1 MEKTFSLNQHL
12 RSETKNRMK
21 AADRTERWILYL
33 ILFVFSAAVVF
44 PFIYMLMT
52 SLKPE
57 ADVVA
62 FPPRLLPRALTLEN
76 YFNIWSR
83 VPFGTF
89 FRNSILFAGIVTL
102 VSLFFD
108 SLCAFGLARL
118 NLPGKDAIFFVI
130 LATMMVPM
138 QVTMIPLFITIF
150 KIGWINTLAGM
161 IIPRATN
168 AFGIF
173 MLRQFFIG
181 LPKELEDAARI
192 DGCSDFRIY
201 WQIILPLSTPA
212 IATLAVFH
220 FMYNWNDFL
229 WPLIMTTSV
238 SMRTLPAGLALF
250 MGQHVVEYAILMA
263 GAAISLAP
271 LLIAFLFAQQYFVQ
285 GIALTGIK
293 E

>member
-1 MEKTFSLNQHL
+1 MAMIKTETLHKARSNPKLSVNFEKIVLYATLTFLSL
-12 RSETKNRMK
+12 
-21 AADRTERWILYL
+21 IV
-33 ILFVFSAAVVF
+33 IF
-44 PFIYMLMT
+44 PFIYMVMT

-57 ADVVA
+57 MDVVT

-76 YFNIWSR
+76 YINIWSR
-83 VPFGTF
+83 VPFGIF
-89 FRNSILFAGIVTL
+89 FRNSVFFAGGVTL
-102 VSLFFD
+102 LSLFFD

-118 NLPGKDAIFFVI
+118 KLPGKDIIFFGI
-130 LATMMVPM
+130 LATMMVPV

-150 KIGWINTLAGM
+150 QIGWINTLAGL
-161 IIPRATN
+161 ILPRATN

-173 MLRQFFIG
+173 LLRQFFIS

-201 WQIILPLSTPA
+201 WQIILPLSKPA

-238 SMRTLPAGLALF
+238 DKRTLPAGLALF
-250 MGQHVVEYAILMA
+250 MGQHVIEYAILMA

-271 LLIAFLFAQQYFVQ
+271 LLIAFLFAQKYFVQ
-285 GIALTGIK
+285 GIALTGLK